1 MKRAISYLTFIF
13 IILATLSF
21 SITLAINFT
30 PLFNWS
36 LSNLS
41 SNEFSHDIIMKNY
54 SILLKYLNNPWIQ
67 SLNMPD
73 FESSKQ
79 GLFHFSEVKKLFMLN
94 YGIFIFSL
102 VFSVFLVLY
111 LKKRNQLTVLV
122 KLLRYTLY
130 IPIVILVLLFVNFD
144 RIFVLFHEVFFNN
157 EAWIFNPST
166 DPIIN
171 VLPQS
176 FFLVCF
182 IFVFITFEVQLIF
195 IYFVLKKELRR
206 SYEKNNPTING

>member
-176 FFLVCF
+176 YFLVCF